1 MYFAVRSDCDKYY
14 VHILYCFEL
23 FSFLFFFLPFFFY
36 SIVITYDMLNVLVS
50 LFYRK
55 SMHNIHCIYNGLV
68 LSCMHGSNFSKF
80 TM

>member
-23 FSFLFFFLPFFFY
+23 FSFLFFSSFFFY
-36 SIVITYDMLNVLVS
+36 SIVITFDMPYVLVC

-55 SMHNIHCIYNGLV
+55 SMHNIYCIYNGLV
-68 LSCMHGSNFSKF
+68 LGCMHGSNFSKF